1 MCATRTAMVSSSLLA
16 GQVNRR
22 GRRFRPGLWLCG
34 SGRSRPGAVEMVFL
48 ILALEFALSFPRRQ
62 AC

>member
-1 MCATRTAMVSSSLLA
+1 MCATRTAVISSSLLA

-22 GRRFRPGLWLCG
+22 GRTFRPGLGLCG
-34 SGRSRPGAVEMVFL
+34 SGRSRRGAVEILFL
-48 ILALEFALSFPRRQ
+48 ILVLEFPLPFLRRQ

>member
-22 GRRFRPGLWLCG
+22 DRRFRPGLRLCG
-34 SGRSRPGAVEMVFL
+34 SDRARPGTVEIIFL
-48 ILALEFALSFPRRQ
+48 ILVLEFALPFLRRQ